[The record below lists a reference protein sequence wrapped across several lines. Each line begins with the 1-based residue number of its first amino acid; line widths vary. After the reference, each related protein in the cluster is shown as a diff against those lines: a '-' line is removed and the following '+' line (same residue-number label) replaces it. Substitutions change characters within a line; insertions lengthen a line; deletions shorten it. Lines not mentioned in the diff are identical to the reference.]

1 MKVTDIISDKINR
14 LPTGYIFTYEE
25 FTPQVNN
32 IYALTKAL
40 NRMVQ
45 EGKIRKLSIGRFY
58 KPRFTD
64 FGELKPEAYQ
74 VVKDLLE
81 QNNKITG
88 YLTGYSVYNQ
98 LGLSTQV
105 SSIIQIGIN
114 ETKKSTKRGMYN
126 IWFMKQ
132 PNSITKENIPL
143 FRILD
148 AIRNI
153 KEIPDTTIDQSCN
166 VISELIKS
174 LTNSEKENFI
184 RLAKKYNPG
193 TRALTGALYENCLG
207 KNTAEQ
213 LLESLN
219 PSSSYEFG
227 ISDNI
232 LPNKQKWNIS

>member
-14 LPTGYIFTYEE
+14 LPTGYVFTYEE

-45 EGKIRKLSIGRFY
+45 EGKIRKLSLGRFY

-64 FGELKPEAYQ
+64 FGELKPEVYQ

-81 QNNKITG
+81 QNDKITG

-105 SSIIQIGIN
+105 SNIIQIGIN

-153 KEIPDTTIDQSCN
+153 KEIPDTTIDQSCK
-166 VISELIKS
+166 VLSELIKNF
-174 LTNSEKENFI
+174 TNSEKENFI

-207 KNTAEQ
+207 ENTAKQ

-227 ISDNI
+227 ISNNI
-232 LPNKQKWNIS
+232 LSNKQKWNIS